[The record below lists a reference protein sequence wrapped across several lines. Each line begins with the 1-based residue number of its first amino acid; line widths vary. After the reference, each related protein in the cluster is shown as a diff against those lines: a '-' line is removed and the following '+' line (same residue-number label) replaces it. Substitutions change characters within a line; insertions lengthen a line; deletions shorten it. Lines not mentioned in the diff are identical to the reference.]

1 MKRRKIGFVGAV
13 AAALFGV
20 AGLGASA
27 IWAVSAISA
36 NFAFAG
42 DVFNAAKTVEQ
53 PTEWTLSVDGAGALK
68 DGVFEL
74 KGGNNDASWR
84 SNPVAF
90 EPGKVYRF
98 RFKASVVPG
107 GGSGASAPSGASFAH
122 YDFSDFPKKETPED
136 YYSFVFVAPKGVK
149 EAQLRFGQWDS
160 RRDYRF
166 AEPTLTAVQPVYRL
180 LYVSDVDG
188 AKKKLNQLLREDA
201 ENRLRGEG
209 MEPSELAKLEA
220 ATKPRD
226 EVLPLG
232 AGEAISDG
240 VYRFSTF
247 RASEPTNFDRPLV
260 STTSGFN
267 TNRWTLGND
276 AEVVYRFALEPETVS
291 SEVHADGVA
300 SYTHGKIVKTRKI
313 PFVDGKISMNIG
325 HSTGGRAVLEGSLDG
340 KNWAALGEIAGT
352 GSVEATLEKLLDG
365 KTADEIFVRVRG
377 EAGEDGKWC
386 NSQVYNLSAE
396 LTLNPNDAPLFSGLG
411 ETYFADYID
420 GADYLVSDSVEKE
433 RAKDPFADEKSLDK
447 SWPKKNW
454 TIWGRS
460 NVGDNSLYFRDGD
473 EYLAISGAE
482 RQDLDSPLLGENG
495 GSVDCER
502 RYVVDG
508 KRPFV
513 FGTRFFPYFVQN
525 FTREIAG
532 LTGKTDKVLLSW
544 CEQDYRIPKNAKE
557 TKIGAAEPIRI
568 YAAKNDF
575 ESFQVA
581 VRAFDGGIDFLSGA
595 VVGDLTGP
603 NGATI
608 SAENVDLRYAYYHY
622 VANPTDKTCAVGY
635 YPDALVPLEAGS
647 DGLGAPLGVEV
658 GENLPI
664 WTTVR
669 VPADAAPGTYRGAIR
684 LTGSVIGEFDA
695 TIPFEVVVWDFALPA
710 KNTLETAYGMSP
722 GNIWR
727 YHNCVTEE
735 DKRAVFEKYL
745 KIFGDYRISPYNPAP
760 LDGIRIKWLPEANPP
775 RCELDFSRFEKEMT
789 RVFAQYNFTN
799 FRLPFEGLGW
809 GTYESSA
816 EGEIAGFKGD
826 TPQYKAMIAD
836 YGEKLQEGLRERG
849 LLDAAYVYW
858 FDEPEPK
865 DYGFVARGF
874 GKLKKYAPEID
885 RMLTE
890 EPSADFRKILE
901 ENDATIDVWCP
912 VSPAYDAD
920 EAKIEKDAGNR
931 FWWYVCTY
939 PKEPYCTEFADH
951 PPVEMRIWHWQTFER
966 GITGCLVWESTYWT
980 SSAAFPNEAQNPY
993 LDPMC
998 YVSGYSTPAGTKQF
1012 WGNGD
1017 GRFIY
1022 PPLSAATPGRNDGKP
1037 IFDDP
1042 VASVRWEMIRE
1053 GVQDYEMLAMLK
1065 KLTENRDLT
1074 DAQRKKVEEIFDFS
1088 PITTDMTTF
1097 STDPKP
1103 LLEKRRALAE
1113 AIVEL
1118 SK

>member
-20 AGLGASA
+20 AGLAASA
-27 IWAVSAISA
+27 NWAISAISA
-36 NFAFAG
+36 NFAFAS
-42 DVFNAAKTVEQ
+42 DVFKAAKTVER
-53 PTEWTLSVDGAGALK
+53 PTEWTLSVDGAGERK

-74 KGGNNDASWR
+74 KGGDNSASWR

-107 GGSGASAPSGASFAH
+107 GGTGASAPSGTSFAH

-136 YYSFVFVAPKGVK
+136 YYSFVFVAPKNVDK
-149 EAQLRFGQWDS
+149 AQLRFGQWDS

-166 AEPTLTAVQPVYRL
+166 AEPTLTAVQPIYGL
-180 LYVSDVDG
+180 LKSR
-188 AKKKLNQLLREDA
+188 ASEQR
-201 ENRLRGEG
+201 RSWT
-209 MEPSELAKLEA
+209 EPEEL
-220 ATKPRD
+220 
-226 EVLPLG
+226 LPLG

-240 VYRFSTF
+240 VYRFTSF
-247 RASEPTNFDRPLV
+247 RASEPSNFDRPLV

-267 TNRWTLGND
+267 TNRWTLGNG
-276 AEVVYRFALEPETVS
+276 AEVVYRFSLESKICKAEMTG
-291 SEVHADGVA
+291 DGLGF
-300 SYTHGKIVKTRKI
+300 YFNNGKIVKSRKI

-325 HSTGGRAVLEGSLDG
+325 HSTAGRAVLEGSLDG
-340 KNWAALGEIAGT
+340 ENWTALGEVAGT
-352 GSVEATLEKLLDG
+352 GTLEKSLETLLDG
-365 KTADEIFVRVRG
+365 KAAEEIFVRVRG

-396 LTLNPNDAPLFSGLG
+396 LTLNQTDAPLFSGLG
-411 ETYFADYID
+411 ETYFADFVD
-420 GADYLVSDSVEKE
+420 GADYLVGEDKRKELRKASQAASEGEKKGEEAGTAE
-433 RAKDPFADEKSLDK
+433 REPTFYALGEEAFWTFTGERFGELSRGGLTQDEKS
-447 SWPKKNW
+447 
-454 TIWGRS
+454 
-460 NVGDNSLYFRDGD
+460 
-473 EYLAISGAE
+473 
-482 RQDLDSPLLGENG
+482 PLFGENG
-495 GSVDCER
+495 GSPDCER
-502 RYVVDG
+502 RYVFEG
-508 KRPFV
+508 GRGLV

-532 LTGKTDKVLLSW
+532 LTGKTDKVTLSW

-581 VRAFDGGIDFLSGA
+581 ICPTVERGIYGITGA

-647 DGLGAPLGVEV
+647 DGEGAPLVV
-658 GENLPI
+658 RQGENLPI

-669 VPADAAPGTYRGAIR
+669 VPADAAPGTYRGSIR
-684 LTGSVIGEFDA
+684 LTGTTRPTLETVDKFDA

-710 KNTLETAYGMSP
+710 KNTLETAYGLSA
-722 GNIWR
+722 GEIWR
-727 YHNCVTEE
+727 YHNCKTEE

-745 KIFGDYRISPYNPAP
+745 KMFGDYRISPYDPAP
-760 LDGIRIKWLPEANPP
+760 LDGIGVKWFPEENPP

-789 RVFAQYNFTN
+789 RVFEKYNFTN
-799 FRLPFEGLGW
+799 FRLPFQGLGW
-809 GTYESSA
+809 GTFAESV
-816 EGEIAGFKGD
+816 EGEIAGYAGD

-836 YGEKLQEGLRERG
+836 YGKKLQEGLRERG

-858 FDEPEPK
+858 FDEPEEK

-874 GKLKKYAPEID
+874 AKLKKYAPEID

-890 EPSADFRKILE
+890 EPSDDFRKILE

-912 VSPAYDAD
+912 VSPAYDA
-920 EAKIEKDAGNR
+920 EQGKIEKDAGNR
-931 FWWYVCTY
+931 FWWYVCCY
-939 PKEPYCTEFADH
+939 PKEPYCTEFTDH
-951 PPVEMRIWHWQTFER
+951 APVEMRIWHWQTFER
-966 GITGCLVWESTYWT
+966 GISGCLVWASNYWT
-980 SSAAFPNEAQNPY
+980 SSAAYPEQAQDPY
-993 LDPMC
+993 RDPMS

-1017 GRFIY
+1017 GRFVY
-1022 PPLSAATPGRNDGKP
+1022 PPLNAATPGRNGGKP
-1037 IFDDP
+1037 IFDEP
-1042 VASVRWEMIRE
+1042 VASARWEMIRE
-1053 GVQDYEMLAMLK
+1053 GVQDFEMLSMLK

-1113 AIVEL
+1113 SIVEL

>member
-20 AGLGASA
+20 AGLAASA
-27 IWAVSAISA
+27 NWAISAISA
-36 NFAFAG
+36 NFAFAS
-42 DVFNAAKTVEQ
+42 DVFKAAKTVEQ
-53 PTEWTLSVDGAGALK
+53 PTEWTLSVDGAGERK

-74 KGGNNDASWR
+74 KGGDNAASWR

-90 EPGKVYRF
+90 EAGKVYRF

-107 GGSGASAPSGASFAH
+107 GGSGASAPSGTSFAH
-122 YDFSDFPKKETPED
+122 YDFTDFPKKETPED

-149 EAQLRFGQWDS
+149 EAQLRLGQWDS
-160 RRDYRF
+160 HRDYRF
-166 AEPTLTAVQPVYRL
+166 AEPTLTAVQPAY
-180 LYVSDVDG
+180 
-188 AKKKLNQLLREDA
+188 QI
-201 ENRLRGEG
+201 
-209 MEPSELAKLEA
+209 LEA
-220 ATKPRD
+220 RTKKQRRFGDPK
-226 EVLPLG
+226 EVLALG
-232 AGEAISDG
+232 AGESIADG

-260 STTSGFN
+260 STTSNFN

-276 AEVVYRFALEPETVS
+276 AEVVYRFALEPKTCDLIA
-291 SEVHADGVA
+291 HADGPNG
-300 SYTHGKIVKTRKI
+300 YRNTGKILKTRKI
-313 PFVDGKISMNIG
+313 PFVSGKISMNIG
-325 HSTGGRAVLEGSLDG
+325 HSTAGRAVLEGSLDG

-365 KTADEIFVRVRG
+365 KAADEIFVRVRG
-377 EAGEDGKWC
+377 AAGEDGKWC
-386 NSQVYNLSAE
+386 NSQVYSLGAE
-396 LTLNPNDAPLFSGLG
+396 LTLNQNDAPLFSGLG

-420 GADYLVSDSVEKE
+420 GADYLLGEDKRDKFQKRGNGQGKTSTQTWTLWGLNEGVFWTLSGDRYRETSL
-433 RAKDPFADEKSLDK
+433 RWLSQDEKS
-447 SWPKKNW
+447 
-454 TIWGRS
+454 
-460 NVGDNSLYFRDGD
+460 
-473 EYLAISGAE
+473 
-482 RQDLDSPLLGENG
+482 PLFGENG
-495 GSVDCER
+495 GSPDCER

-508 KRPFV
+508 ARPVV
-513 FGTRFFPYFVQN
+513 FGTRFFPFFVQN
-525 FTREIAG
+525 FTREISG
-532 LTGKTDKVLLSW
+532 LTGKTDKVSLSW

-581 VRAFDGGIDFLSGA
+581 VRAFGGGIDFLSGA

-622 VANPTDKTCAVGY
+622 VANPTDKTCAVGW

-722 GNIWR
+722 GNVWR
-727 YHNCVTEE
+727 YHNCKTEE

-760 LDGIRIKWLPEANPP
+760 LDGIGVKWLPEENPP

-809 GTYESSA
+809 GTYAESA
-816 EGEIAGFKGD
+816 EGEIAGYAGD

-836 YGEKLQEGLRERG
+836 YGKKLQEGLRERG

-890 EPSADFRKILE
+890 EPSPEFRKILE
-901 ENDATIDVWCP
+901 ENDASIDVWCP
-912 VSPAYDAD
+912 VSPAYD
-920 EAKIEKDAGNR
+920 EAQGKIEKDAGNR

-939 PKEPYCTEFADH
+939 PKEPYCTEFTDH
-951 PPVEMRIWHWQTFER
+951 PPVELRIWHWQTFER

-1103 LLEKRRALAE
+1103 LLEKRRAVAE

-1118 SK
+1118 SE

>member
-20 AGLGASA
+20 AGLVASA
-27 IWAVSAISA
+27 NWAISAISA
-36 NFAFAG
+36 NSAFAG
-42 DVFNAAKTVEQ
+42 GVFNAAKTVEQ
-53 PTEWTLSVDGAGALK
+53 PTEWTLSVDGAGSLK

-84 SNPVAF
+84 SNPVEF
-90 EPGKVYRF
+90 EAGKLYRF

-107 GGSGASAPSGASFAH
+107 GGSGSSAPSGASFAH

-136 YYSFVFVAPKGVK
+136 YYSFVFVAPKDVG

-166 AEPTLTAVQPVYRL
+166 AEPTLTAVRPVY
-180 LYVSDVDG
+180 
-188 AKKKLNQLLREDA
+188 QI
-201 ENRLRGEG
+201 
-209 MEPSELAKLEA
+209 LEA
-220 ATKPRD
+220 RINGQLRFGEPK
-226 EVLPLG
+226 EVLALG
-232 AGEAISDG
+232 AGESISDG
-240 VYRFSTF
+240 VYRFTAF
-247 RASEPTNFDRPLV
+247 RASEPSDFDRPLV
-260 STTSGFN
+260 STSSSFN
-267 TNRWTLGND
+267 TNRWTLGNGS
-276 AEVVYRFALEPETVS
+276 EVVYRFALEPKTCDLEI
-291 SEVHADGVA
+291 HADGLNG
-300 SYTHGKIVKTRKI
+300 SENIGKIVKTRKI
-313 PFVDGKISMNIG
+313 PFVSGKISMNIG
-325 HSTGGRAVLEGSLDG
+325 HSTGGRAVLEASLDG
-340 KNWAALGEIAGT
+340 ENWAALGEIAGT
-352 GSVEATLEKLLDG
+352 GTLEKSLETLLDG
-365 KTADEIFVRVRG
+365 KAADEIFVRVRG
-377 EAGEDGKWC
+377 AAGEDGKWC

-420 GADYLVSDSVEKE
+420 GADYLLGEDKRDNFKKRSGQGNAAAPTWELWGLEE
-433 RAKDPFADEKSLDK
+433 RAFWTLSGDQYRETSINWLPQDEKS
-447 SWPKKNW
+447 
-454 TIWGRS
+454 
-460 NVGDNSLYFRDGD
+460 
-473 EYLAISGAE
+473 
-482 RQDLDSPLLGENG
+482 PLFGENG
-495 GSVDCER
+495 GNPECER
-502 RYVVDG
+502 RYVLG
-508 KRPFV
+508 GERGLV

-532 LTGKTDKVLLSW
+532 ITGKTDNISFSW
-544 CEQDYRIPKNAKE
+544 CEQDRRIPKKAKE
-557 TKIGAAEPIRI
+557 KKIGAAEPIRI

-581 VRAFDGGIDFLSGA
+581 LCPSVERGIYGITGA

-635 YPDALVPLEAGS
+635 YPDALVPLEAGR
-647 DGLGAPLGVEV
+647 DGNGAPLVV
-658 GENLPI
+658 GPRENLPI

-684 LTGSVIGEFDA
+684 LSGTTETRERNRIIADEYDA
-695 TIPFEVVVWDFALPA
+695 TIPFELVVWDFALPA
-710 KNTLETAYGMSP
+710 KNTLETAYGLSA
-722 GNIWR
+722 NEIWR
-727 YHNCVTEE
+727 YHNCKTEE

-745 KIFGDYRISPYNPAP
+745 KMFGDYRISPYNPAP
-760 LDGIRIKWLPEANPP
+760 LDGIGVKWFPEENPP

-809 GTYESSA
+809 GTYAESA
-816 EGEIAGFKGD
+816 EGEIAGYAGD

-836 YGEKLQEGLRERG
+836 YGKKLQEGLRERG

-890 EPSADFRKILE
+890 EPSPEFRKILE
-901 ENDATIDVWCP
+901 ENDASIDVWCP
-912 VSPAYDAD
+912 VSPAYD
-920 EAKIEKDAGNR
+920 EAQGKIEKDAGNR

-939 PKEPYCTEFADH
+939 PKEPYCTEFTDH

-966 GITGCLVWESTYWT
+966 GISGCLVWASNYWT
-980 SSAAFPNEAQNPY
+980 SSAAYPDEAQDPY
-993 LDPMC
+993 RDPMA

-1017 GRFIY
+1017 GRFVY

-1037 IFDDP
+1037 IFDEP
-1042 VASVRWEMIRE
+1042 VASARWEMIRE
-1053 GVQDYEMLAMLK
+1053 GVQDYEMLSMLK
-1065 KLTENRDLT
+1065 SLTEKRDLT
-1074 DAQRKKVEEIFDFS
+1074 SEQRKKVEEIFDFS
-1088 PITTDMTTF
+1088 PITTDMTHF

-1103 LLEKRRALAE
+1103 LLEKRRAVAE
-1113 AIVEL
+1113 LIVEL
-1118 SK
+1118 SE

>member
-1 MKRRKIGFVGAV
+1 
-13 AAALFGV
+13 
-20 AGLGASA
+20 
-27 IWAVSAISA
+27 
-36 NFAFAG
+36 
-42 DVFNAAKTVEQ
+42 
-53 PTEWTLSVDGAGALK
+53 
-68 DGVFEL
+68 
-74 KGGNNDASWR
+74 
-84 SNPVAF
+84 
-90 EPGKVYRF
+90 
-98 RFKASVVPG
+98 
-107 GGSGASAPSGASFAH
+107 
-122 YDFSDFPKKETPED
+122 
-136 YYSFVFVAPKGVK
+136 
-149 EAQLRFGQWDS
+149 
-160 RRDYRF
+160 
-166 AEPTLTAVQPVYRL
+166 
-180 LYVSDVDG
+180 
-188 AKKKLNQLLREDA
+188 
-201 ENRLRGEG
+201 
-209 MEPSELAKLEA
+209 
-220 ATKPRD
+220 
-226 EVLPLG
+226 
-232 AGEAISDG
+232 
-240 VYRFSTF
+240 
-247 RASEPTNFDRPLV
+247 
-260 STTSGFN
+260 
-267 TNRWTLGND
+267 
-276 AEVVYRFALEPETVS
+276 
-291 SEVHADGVA
+291 
-300 SYTHGKIVKTRKI
+300 
-313 PFVDGKISMNIG
+313 MNIG

-365 KTADEIFVRVRG
+365 KAADEIFVRVRG

-420 GADYLVSDSVEKE
+420 GADYLLGEDKRDKFQKRGNGQGNASAQTSTLWGLNEGTFWSRSGDRYRETSIGLLPK
-433 RAKDPFADEKSLDK
+433 DEKS
-447 SWPKKNW
+447 
-454 TIWGRS
+454 
-460 NVGDNSLYFRDGD
+460 
-473 EYLAISGAE
+473 
-482 RQDLDSPLLGENG
+482 PLFGENG
-495 GSVDCER
+495 GSPDCER
-502 RYVVDG
+502 RYLLG
-508 KRPFV
+508 GGRGLV

-532 LTGKTDKVLLSW
+532 ITGKTGNISFSW
-544 CEQDYRIPKNAKE
+544 CEQDRRIPKKAKE
-557 TKIGAAEPIRI
+557 KKIGAAEPIRI

-581 VRAFDGGIDFLSGA
+581 VCPLGREIRALSGA

-608 SAENVDLRYAYYHY
+608 AAENVDLRYAYYHY
-622 VANPTDKTCAVGY
+622 VANPTDKTCAVGW

-684 LTGSVIGEFDA
+684 LTGGPRLTPEGVAERLPATHPAVVELKQREMLEEFDA

-727 YHNCVTEE
+727 YHNCKTEE

-760 LDGIRIKWLPEANPP
+760 LDGIGVKWLPEENPP

-809 GTYESSA
+809 GTYAESA
-816 EGEIAGFKGD
+816 EGEIAGYAGD

-836 YGEKLQEGLRERG
+836 YGKKLQEGLRERG

-890 EPSADFRKILE
+890 EPSPEFRKILE
-901 ENDATIDVWCP
+901 ENDASIDVWCP
-912 VSPAYDAD
+912 VSPAYD
-920 EAKIEKDAGNR
+920 EAQGKIEKDAGNR

-939 PKEPYCTEFADH
+939 PKEPYCTEFTDH
-951 PPVEMRIWHWQTFER
+951 PPVELRIWHWQTFER

-1118 SK
+1118 SE

>member
-13 AAALFGV
+13 AAALFSV
-20 AGLGASA
+20 AGLAASTNWA
-27 IWAVSAISA
+27 ISAISA
-36 NFAFAG
+36 NAAFAG
-42 DVFNAAKTVEQ
+42 DVFEAAKTVER
-53 PTEWTLSVDGAGALK
+53 PTEWTLSVDGAGERK

-74 KGGNNDASWR
+74 KGGDNSASWR

-107 GGSGASAPSGASFAH
+107 GGTGASAPSGTSFAH

-136 YYSFVFVAPKGVK
+136 YYSFVFVAPKNVDK
-149 EAQLRFGQWDS
+149 AQLRFGQWDS

-166 AEPTLTAVQPVYRL
+166 AEPTLTAVQPIYGL
-180 LYVSDVDG
+180 LKSR
-188 AKKKLNQLLREDA
+188 ASEQR
-201 ENRLRGEG
+201 RSWT
-209 MEPSELAKLEA
+209 EPEEL
-220 ATKPRD
+220 
-226 EVLPLG
+226 LPLG

-240 VYRFSTF
+240 VYRFTSF
-247 RASEPTNFDRPLV
+247 RASEPSNFDRPLV

-267 TNRWTLGND
+267 TNRWTLGNG
-276 AEVVYRFALEPETVS
+276 AEVVYRFSLESKICKAEMTG
-291 SEVHADGVA
+291 DGLGF
-300 SYTHGKIVKTRKI
+300 YFNNGKIVKSRKI
-313 PFVDGKISMNIG
+313 PFVSGRISMNIG
-325 HSTGGRAVLEGSLDG
+325 HSTAGRAVLEGSLDG
-340 KNWAALGEIAGT
+340 ENWTVLGEVAGT
-352 GSVEATLEKLLDG
+352 GTLEKSLETLLDG
-365 KTADEIFVRVRG
+365 KAAEEIFVRVRG

-396 LTLNPNDAPLFSGLG
+396 LTLNPTDAPLFSGLG
-411 ETYFADYID
+411 ETYFADFVD
-420 GADYLVSDSVEKE
+420 GADYLVGEDKREKLRKASQAASEGEKKGEEAGTAE
-433 RAKDPFADEKSLDK
+433 REPTFYALGEEAFWTFTGERFGELSRGGLTQDEKS
-447 SWPKKNW
+447 
-454 TIWGRS
+454 
-460 NVGDNSLYFRDGD
+460 
-473 EYLAISGAE
+473 
-482 RQDLDSPLLGENG
+482 PLFGENG
-495 GSVDCER
+495 GSPDCER
-502 RYVVDG
+502 RYLLG
-508 KRPFV
+508 GGRGLV

-525 FTREIAG
+525 FTREISG
-532 LTGKTDKVLLSW
+532 ITGKTDKISFSW
-544 CEQDYRIPKNAKE
+544 CEQDYRIPKKAKE

-581 VRAFDGGIDFLSGA
+581 IRPAFERGINGITGA

-622 VANPTDKTCAVGY
+622 VANPTDKTCAVGW
-635 YPDALVPLEAGS
+635 YPDALVPLEVGS

-669 VPADAAPGTYRGAIR
+669 VPADAASGTYRGAIR
-684 LTGSVIGEFDA
+684 LTETASPPGTDDKFDA

-722 GNIWR
+722 GNVWR
-727 YHNCVTEE
+727 YHNCKTEE

-760 LDGIRIKWLPEANPP
+760 LDGIGVKWLPEENPP
-775 RCELDFSRFEKEMT
+775 RCELDFSRFGKEMT
-789 RVFAQYNFTN
+789 RVFEKYNFTN

-809 GTYESSA
+809 GTFAESA
-816 EGEIAGFKGD
+816 EGEIAGYAGD

-836 YGEKLQEGLRERG
+836 YGKKLQEGLRERG

-890 EPSADFRKILE
+890 EPSPELREILE
-901 ENDATIDVWCP
+901 ENDASIDVWCP
-912 VSPAYDAD
+912 VSPAYD
-920 EAKIEKDAGNR
+920 EAQGKIEKDAGNR

-939 PKEPYCTEFADH
+939 PKEPYCTEFTDH
-951 PPVEMRIWHWQTFER
+951 PPVELRIWHWQTFER

-1065 KLTENRDLT
+1065 KLVEKRDLT
-1074 DAQRKKVEEIFDFS
+1074 EAQRKKVEEIFDFS

>member
-20 AGLGASA
+20 AGLVASVNWA
-27 IWAVSAISA
+27 ISVISA

-74 KGGNNDASWR
+74 KGGDNAASWR
-84 SNPVAF
+84 SNPVEF

-107 GGSGASAPSGASFAH
+107 GGSGASAPSGTSFAH

-166 AEPTLTAVQPVYRL
+166 AEPTLTAVQPAY
-180 LYVSDVDG
+180 
-188 AKKKLNQLLREDA
+188 QI
-201 ENRLRGEG
+201 
-209 MEPSELAKLEA
+209 LEA
-220 ATKPRD
+220 RTKEQRRFGDPK
-226 EVLPLG
+226 EVLALG

-247 RASEPTNFDRPLV
+247 RASEPSNFARPLV
-260 STTSGFN
+260 STTSNFN

-276 AEVVYRFALEPETVS
+276 AEVVYRFALEPKTCDLES
-291 SEVHADGVA
+291 HADGLYG
-300 SYTHGKIVKTRKI
+300 SENRGKIVKTRKI
-313 PFVDGKISMNIG
+313 PFVSGKISMNIG
-325 HSTGGRAVLEGSLDG
+325 HSTAGRAVLEGSLDG

-352 GSVEATLEKLLDG
+352 GSVEATLEKLLGG
-365 KTADEIFVRVRG
+365 KAADEIFVRVRG
-377 EAGEDGKWC
+377 VAGEDGKWC
-386 NSQVYNLSAE
+386 DSQVYNLSAD
-396 LTLNPNDAPLFSGLG
+396 LTLNPTDAPLFNGLG

-420 GADYLVSDSVEKE
+420 GADYLLGEDKRDNFKKRSGQGNALAQTWTLWGLSE
-433 RAKDPFADEKSLDK
+433 RKYWTLSGDRYRETSINWLSKDEKS
-447 SWPKKNW
+447 
-454 TIWGRS
+454 
-460 NVGDNSLYFRDGD
+460 
-473 EYLAISGAE
+473 
-482 RQDLDSPLLGENG
+482 PLFGENG
-495 GSVDCER
+495 GNSTCER
-502 RYVVDG
+502 RYVLG
-508 KRPFV
+508 GGRPVV

-532 LTGKTDKVLLSW
+532 LTGKTDKVSLSW

-557 TKIGAAEPIRI
+557 TKIGDAEPIRI

-608 SAENVDLRYAYYHY
+608 AAENVDLRYAYYHY

-722 GNIWR
+722 GNVWR
-727 YHNCVTEE
+727 YHNCKTEE

-760 LDGIRIKWLPEANPP
+760 LDGIGVKWLPEENPP

-809 GTYESSA
+809 GTYAESA
-816 EGEIAGFKGD
+816 EGEIAGYAGD

-836 YGEKLQEGLRERG
+836 YGKKLQEGLRERG

-890 EPSADFRKILE
+890 EPSPEFRKILE
-901 ENDATIDVWCP
+901 ENDASIDVWCP
-912 VSPAYDAD
+912 VSPAYD
-920 EAKIEKDAGNR
+920 EAQGKIEKDAGNR

-939 PKEPYCTEFADH
+939 PKEPYCTEFTDH
-951 PPVEMRIWHWQTFER
+951 PPVELRIWHWQTFER
-966 GITGCLVWESTYWT
+966 GIAGCLVWESTYWT

-1053 GVQDYEMLAMLK
+1053 GVQDYEMLAILK

-1103 LLEKRRALAE
+1103 LLEKRRAVAE
-1113 AIVEL
+1113 LIVEL
-1118 SK
+1118 SE

>member
-1 MKRRKIGFVGAV
+1 MKRRKIGFVGAF
-13 AAALFGV
+13 AAAFCGV
-20 AGLGASA
+20 AGLCASTNWA
-27 IWAVSAISA
+27 ISVVSANAS
-36 NFAFAG
+36 
-42 DVFNAAKTVEQ
+42 DVFEAAQTVDR
-53 PTEWTLSVDGAGALK
+53 PTEWTLSVEGAGK
-68 DGVFEL
+68 KIGDVFEL
-74 KGGNNDASWR
+74 KGGDNSASWR

-90 EPGKVYRF
+90 EPGKLYRF
-98 RFKASVVPG
+98 RFKASIAPG
-107 GGSGASAPSGASFAH
+107 GGSGSSAPSGTSFAH
-122 YDFSDFPKKETPED
+122 YDFNDFPKKETPED
-136 YYSFVFVAPKGVK
+136 YYSFVFVAPKNVDK
-149 EAQLRFGQWDS
+149 AQLRFGQWES

-166 AEPTLTAVQPVYRL
+166 AEPTLTAVRPVY
-180 LYVSDVDG
+180 
-188 AKKKLNQLLREDA
+188 QI
-201 ENRLRGEG
+201 
-209 MEPSELAKLEA
+209 LEA
-220 ATKPRD
+220 RINKQLRFGAPK
-226 EVLPLG
+226 EVLALG
-232 AGEAISDG
+232 AGESISDG

-247 RASEPTNFDRPLV
+247 RASEPTDFDRPLV
-260 STTSGFN
+260 STTSHFN

-276 AEVVYRFALEPETVS
+276 AEVVYRFALEPETCQM
-291 SEVHADGVA
+291 EVHDDAWD
-300 SYTHGKIVKTRKI
+300 YHMNTGKIVKTRKI
-313 PFVDGKISMNIG
+313 PFVDGKISINIG
-325 HSTGGRAVLEGSLDG
+325 YSTAGRAVLEGSLDG
-340 KNWAALGEIAGT
+340 KNWTALGEIAGT
-352 GSVEATLEKLLDG
+352 GSKEASLETLLDG
-365 KTADEIFVRVRG
+365 KPADEIFVRVRG
-377 EAGEDGKWC
+377 EEGEDGKWC

-396 LTLNPNDAPLFSGLG
+396 LTLNPDDAPLFNGLG

-420 GADYLVSDSVEKE
+420 GADYLVGPKTPEQLAEEKKWRNFFKKE
-433 RAKDPFADEKSLDK
+433 DVTLEKLATPGENWVLWGIDGGYWTRCGDRYRETSSLK
-447 SWPKKNW
+447 A
-454 TIWGRS
+454 
-460 NVGDNSLYFRDGD
+460 L
-473 EYLAISGAE
+473 
-482 RQDLDSPLLGENG
+482 RQDVDSPLLGENG
-495 GSVDCER
+495 GSPECER
-502 RYVVDG
+502 RYVFG
-508 KRPFV
+508 GARPLV

-532 LTGKTDKVLLSW
+532 ITGKTDNISFSW

-557 TKIGAAEPIRI
+557 KKIGDAEPIRI

-581 VRAFDGGIDFLSGA
+581 ICPASERGIYGIAGA

-635 YPDALVPLEAGS
+635 YPDALVPLEAGR
-647 DGLGAPLGVEV
+647 DGNGAPLVV
-658 GENLPI
+658 KTGENLPI

-669 VPADAAPGTYRGAIR
+669 VPTDAAPGTYRGAIR
-684 LTGSVIGEFDA
+684 LTGTTETKERSRTRSDEYDA
-695 TIPFEVVVWDFALPA
+695 TIPFELVVWDFALPA
-710 KNTLETAYGMSP
+710 KNALETAYGVSP

-727 YHNCVTEE
+727 YHNCQTEE

-760 LDGIRIKWLPEANPP
+760 LDGIGVKWLPEENPP

-789 RVFAQYNFTN
+789 RVFEKYGFTN

-809 GTYESSA
+809 GTYAEAA
-816 EGEIAGFKGD
+816 EGEIAGYKSD
-826 TPQYKAMIAD
+826 APQYKAMMAD
-836 YGEKLQEGLRERG
+836 YGKKLQEGLRERG

-890 EPSADFRKILE
+890 EPSAEFRKILE
-901 ENDATIDVWCP
+901 ENDASIDVWCP
-912 VSPAYDAD
+912 VSPAYDEA

-931 FWWYVCTY
+931 FWWYVCCY
-939 PKEPYCTEFADH
+939 PKEPYCTEFTDH
-951 PPVEMRIWHWQTFER
+951 APIEMRIWHWQTFER
-966 GITGCLVWESTYWT
+966 GVTGCLVWESTYWT
-980 SSAAFPNEAQNPY
+980 SSAAYPNEPQNPY
-993 LDPMC
+993 LDPMS
-998 YVSGYSTPAGTKQF
+998 YVSGYSTPAGTKRF

-1022 PPLSAATPGRNDGKP
+1022 PPLTAATSGRNDGKP

-1053 GVQDYEMLAMLK
+1053 GVQDYEMLTMLK
-1065 KLTENRDLT
+1065 KLTEKRDLT
-1074 DAQRKKVEEIFDFS
+1074 EAQRKKVEEIFDFS
-1088 PITTDMTTF
+1088 PITTDITTF

-1118 SK
+1118 SE

>member
-20 AGLGASA
+20 AGLAASA
-27 IWAVSAISA
+27 NWAISTISA
-36 NFAFAG
+36 KFAFAG
-42 DVFNAAKTVEQ
+42 DVFKAAQTVEQ

-74 KGGNNDASWR
+74 KGGDNAASWR

-107 GGSGASAPSGASFAH
+107 GGSGASAPSGTSFAH

-149 EAQLRFGQWDS
+149 EAQLRLGQWES

-166 AEPTLTAVQPVYRL
+166 AEPTLTAVRPVYRIL
-180 LYVSDVDG
+180 TARTKEQRRS
-188 AKKKLNQLLREDA
+188 
-201 ENRLRGEG
+201 GE
-209 MEPSELAKLEA
+209 PK
-220 ATKPRD
+220 
-226 EVLPLG
+226 EVLSLG
-232 AGEAISDG
+232 AGESIADG
-240 VYRFSTF
+240 VYRFTSF

-260 STTSGFN
+260 STTSHFN

-276 AEVVYRFALEPETVS
+276 AEVVYRFALEPKTCKVEM
-291 SEVHADGVA
+291 HADGIGGSERA
-300 SYTHGKIVKTRKI
+300 GKIVKTRNI
-313 PFVDGKISMNIG
+313 PFVSGKISMNIG
-325 HSTGGRAVLEGSLDG
+325 HSTAGRAVLEGSLDG

-365 KTADEIFVRVRG
+365 KAADEIFVRVRG

-420 GADYLVSDSVEKE
+420 GADYLVGEDKRDNFKKRSGQGNASAQTWELWGLNEGNFWRLSGDRYRETSINWLTQ
-433 RAKDPFADEKSLDK
+433 DEKS
-447 SWPKKNW
+447 
-454 TIWGRS
+454 
-460 NVGDNSLYFRDGD
+460 
-473 EYLAISGAE
+473 
-482 RQDLDSPLLGENG
+482 PLFGENG
-495 GSVDCER
+495 GSPDCER
-502 RYVVDG
+502 RYVLG
-508 KRPFV
+508 GGRPVV

-525 FTREIAG
+525 FTREISG
-532 LTGKTDKVLLSW
+532 LTGKTDKISLSW

-581 VRAFDGGIDFLSGA
+581 VRPSAEWGINGLAGA

-622 VANPTDKTCAVGY
+622 VANPTDKTCAVGW

-647 DGLGAPLGVEV
+647 DGLGAPLRVEV

-722 GNIWR
+722 GNVWR

-760 LDGIRIKWLPEANPP
+760 LDGIGVKWFPEENPP

-809 GTYESSA
+809 GTYAESA
-816 EGEIAGFKGD
+816 EGEIAGYAGD

-836 YGEKLQEGLRERG
+836 YGKKLQEGLRERG

-890 EPSADFRKILE
+890 EPSPEFRKILE
-901 ENDATIDVWCP
+901 ENDASIDVWCP
-912 VSPAYDAD
+912 VSPAYD
-920 EAKIEKDAGNR
+920 EAQGKIEKDAGNR

-939 PKEPYCTEFADH
+939 PKEPYCTEFTDH
-951 PPVEMRIWHWQTFER
+951 PPVELRIWHWQTFER

-1118 SK
+1118 SR

>member
-20 AGLGASA
+20 AGLAASA
-27 IWAVSAISA
+27 NWAISTISA
-36 NFAFAG
+36 KFALAG
-42 DVFNAAKTVEQ
+42 DVFEAAKTVEQ
-53 PTEWTLSVDGAGALK
+53 PTEWTLSVDGAGTLK

-74 KGGNNDASWR
+74 KGGDNAASWR

-107 GGSGASAPSGASFAH
+107 GGSGASAPSGTSFAH

-149 EAQLRFGQWDS
+149 EAQLRLGQWDS
-160 RRDYRF
+160 HRDYRF
-166 AEPTLTAVQPVYRL
+166 AEPTLTAVQPAYRIL
-180 LYVSDVDG
+180 VAGDP
-188 AKKKLNQLLREDA
+188 K
-201 ENRLRGEG
+201 
-209 MEPSELAKLEA
+209 EA
-220 ATKPRD
+220 
-226 EVLPLG
+226 LPLG
-232 AGEAISDG
+232 AGESIADG
-240 VYRFSTF
+240 VYRFTSF

-260 STTSGFN
+260 STTSHFN

-276 AEVVYRFALEPETVS
+276 AEVVYRFALEPKTCKVEM
-291 SEVHADGVA
+291 HADGIGGSERA
-300 SYTHGKIVKTRKI
+300 GKIVKTRNI
-313 PFVDGKISMNIG
+313 PFVSGKISMNIG
-325 HSTGGRAVLEGSLDG
+325 HSTAGRAVLEGSLDG

-365 KTADEIFVRVRG
+365 KAADEIFVRVRG

-420 GADYLVSDSVEKE
+420 GADYLVGEDKRDNFKKRSGQGNASAQTWELWGLNEGNFWRLSGDRYRETSINWLTQ
-433 RAKDPFADEKSLDK
+433 DEKS
-447 SWPKKNW
+447 
-454 TIWGRS
+454 
-460 NVGDNSLYFRDGD
+460 
-473 EYLAISGAE
+473 
-482 RQDLDSPLLGENG
+482 PLFGENG
-495 GSVDCER
+495 GSPDCER
-502 RYVVDG
+502 RYVLG
-508 KRPFV
+508 GGRPVV

-525 FTREIAG
+525 FTREISG
-532 LTGKTDKVLLSW
+532 LTGKTGKVSLSW

-581 VRAFDGGIDFLSGA
+581 VRAFGDGIDFLSGA

-622 VANPTDKTCAVGY
+622 VANPTDKTCAVGW
-635 YPDALVPLEAGS
+635 YPDALVPLEVGS

-684 LTGSVIGEFDA
+684 LSGTTETRERSRISADEYDA

-727 YHNCVTEE
+727 YHNCKTEE

-760 LDGIRIKWLPEANPP
+760 LDGIGVKWFPEENPP

-799 FRLPFEGLGW
+799 FKLPFEGLGW
-809 GTYESSA
+809 GTYAESA
-816 EGEIAGFKGD
+816 EGEIAGYAGD

-836 YGEKLQEGLRERG
+836 YGKKLQEGLRERG

-890 EPSADFRKILE
+890 EPSPEFRKILE
-901 ENDATIDVWCP
+901 ENDASIDVWCP
-912 VSPAYDAD
+912 VSPAYD
-920 EAKIEKDAGNR
+920 EAQGKIEKDAGNR

-939 PKEPYCTEFADH
+939 PKEPYCTEFTDH
-951 PPVEMRIWHWQTFER
+951 PPVELRIWHWQTFER

-1103 LLEKRRALAE
+1103 LLEKRRAVAE

>member
-20 AGLGASA
+20 AGLAASVNWA
-27 IWAVSAISA
+27 ISAISA

-42 DVFNAAKTVEQ
+42 DVFKAAQTVEQ
-53 PTEWTLSVDGAGALK
+53 PTEWTLSVDGAGERK

-74 KGGNNDASWR
+74 KGGDNSASWR

-90 EPGKVYRF
+90 EAGKVYRF

-122 YDFSDFPKKETPED
+122 YDFTDFPKKETPED

-149 EAQLRFGQWDS
+149 EAQLRLGQWDS
-160 RRDYRF
+160 HRDYRF
-166 AEPTLTAVQPVYRL
+166 AEPTLTAVQPAY
-180 LYVSDVDG
+180 
-188 AKKKLNQLLREDA
+188 QI
-201 ENRLRGEG
+201 
-209 MEPSELAKLEA
+209 LEA
-220 ATKPRD
+220 RTKKQRRFGDPK
-226 EVLPLG
+226 EVLALG
-232 AGEAISDG
+232 AGESISDG

-260 STTSGFN
+260 STTSNFN

-276 AEVVYRFALEPETVS
+276 AEVVYRFALEPKTCDLEM
-291 SEVHADGVA
+291 HADAFPG
-300 SYTHGKIVKTRKI
+300 SENSGKIVKTRKI
-313 PFVDGKISMNIG
+313 PFVSGKISMNIG
-325 HSTGGRAVLEGSLDG
+325 HSTAGRAVLEGSLDG

-365 KTADEIFVRVRG
+365 KAADEIFVRVRG

-396 LTLNPNDAPLFSGLG
+396 LTLNPTDAPLFSGLG

-420 GADYLVSDSVEKE
+420 GADYLLGEDKRDKFQKRGNGQGNASAQTWTLWGLNEGNCWTLSGDRYRETSL
-433 RAKDPFADEKSLDK
+433 RLLLQDEKS
-447 SWPKKNW
+447 
-454 TIWGRS
+454 
-460 NVGDNSLYFRDGD
+460 
-473 EYLAISGAE
+473 
-482 RQDLDSPLLGENG
+482 PLFGENG
-495 GSVDCER
+495 GAPECER
-502 RYVVDG
+502 RYVVG
-508 KRPFV
+508 GARPV
-513 FGTRFFPYFVQN
+513 VVGTRFFPYFVQN
-525 FTREIAG
+525 FTREISG
-532 LTGKTDKVLLSW
+532 LTGKTDKVSLSW

-581 VRAFDGGIDFLSGA
+581 VRALGGGIDFLSGA

-622 VANPTDKTCAVGY
+622 VANPTDKTCAVGW

-669 VPADAAPGTYRGAIR
+669 VPADAASGTYRGAIR

-722 GNIWR
+722 GNVWR
-727 YHNCVTEE
+727 YHNCKTEE

-760 LDGIRIKWLPEANPP
+760 LDGIGVKWLPEENPP

-809 GTYESSA
+809 GTYAESA
-816 EGEIAGFKGD
+816 EGEIAGYAGD

-836 YGEKLQEGLRERG
+836 YGKKLQEGLRERG

-890 EPSADFRKILE
+890 EPSPEFRKILE
-901 ENDATIDVWCP
+901 ENDASIDVWCP
-912 VSPAYDAD
+912 VSPAYD
-920 EAKIEKDAGNR
+920 EAQGKIEKDAGNR

-939 PKEPYCTEFADH
+939 PKEPYCTEFTDH
-951 PPVEMRIWHWQTFER
+951 PPVELRIWHWQTFER

-1053 GVQDYEMLAMLK
+1053 GVQDYEMLSMLK

-1103 LLEKRRALAE
+1103 LLEKRRAVAE

-1118 SK
+1118 SE

>member
-20 AGLGASA
+20 AGFAASVNWT
-27 IWAVSAISA
+27 ISAISA
-36 NFAFAG
+36 NAAFAS
-42 DVFNAAKTVEQ
+42 DVFEAAKTVEQ
-53 PTEWTLSVDGAGALK
+53 PTEWTLSVDGSGAQK

-74 KGGNNDASWR
+74 KGGNNDTSWR

-90 EPGKVYRF
+90 EAGKVYRF

-107 GGSGASAPSGASFAH
+107 GGSGASAPSGTSFAH

-136 YYSFVFVAPKGVK
+136 YYSFVFVAPKNVEK
-149 EAQLRFGQWDS
+149 AQLRFGQWES

-166 AEPTLTAVQPVYRL
+166 AEPTLTAVQPVCQILTARKNERRL
-180 LYVSDVDG
+180 DASD
-188 AKKKLNQLLREDA
+188 E
-201 ENRLRGEG
+201 
-209 MEPSELAKLEA
+209 
-220 ATKPRD
+220 T
-226 EVLPLG
+226 EVLALG
-232 AGEAISDG
+232 AGESISDG

-267 TNRWTLGND
+267 TNRWTLGNN
-276 AEVVYRFALEPETVS
+276 AEVVYRFALEPETVAA
-291 SEVHADGVA
+291 EVHADGRA
-300 SYTHGKIVKTRKI
+300 SYTQGKIVKTRKI
-313 PFVDGKISMNIG
+313 PFVSGQISMNIG
-325 HSTGGRAVLEGSLDG
+325 HSTGGRVVLEGSLDG
-340 KNWAALGEIAGT
+340 ENWTALGEIAGT
-352 GSVEATLEKLLDG
+352 GSVDATLEKLLGG
-365 KTADEIFVRVRG
+365 KTADEIFVRARG
-377 EAGEDGKWC
+377 EAGADGKGC
-386 NSQVYNLSAE
+386 NSQIYNLSAE

-433 RAKDPFADEKSLDK
+433 RARERAQDPLDVSRSLDK
-447 SWPKKNW
+447 RWPKKNW

-460 NVGDNSLYFRDGD
+460 TVGANSLFFRDGD
-473 EYLAISGAE
+473 EYLLIWGAE
-482 RQDLDSPLLGENG
+482 RQDADSPLLGENG
-495 GSVDCER
+495 GSPDCER

-508 KRPFV
+508 KRPLV

-525 FTREIAG
+525 FTREISG
-532 LTGKTDKVLLSW
+532 LIGKTDKVSLSW
-544 CEQDYRIPKNAKE
+544 CEQDYRIPKNPKE
-557 TKIGAAEPIRI
+557 TKIGKAEPIRI

-581 VRAFDGGIDFLSGA
+581 VRAFDGGIDVLSGA

-608 SAENVDLRYAYYHY
+608 AAENVDLRYAYYHY

-635 YPDALVPLEAGS
+635 YPDALVPLEAGR
-647 DGLGAPLGVEV
+647 DGKGTPLGVEA

-669 VPADAAPGTYRGAIR
+669 VPVDAAPGTYRGAIR
-684 LTGSVIGEFDA
+684 LTGATGREFRTGAPANEFDA
-695 TIPFEVVVWDFALPA
+695 TIPFEVVVWNFALPA
-710 KNTLETAYGMSP
+710 KNTLETAYGVSP

-760 LDGIRIKWLPEANPP
+760 LDGIGIKWAPDANPP
-775 RCELDFSRFEKEMT
+775 RCDLDFSRFEKEMT
-789 RVFAQYNFTN
+789 RVFDKYNFTN

-809 GTYESSA
+809 GTYESSV
-816 EGEIAGFKGD
+816 EGEIAGYAGD
-826 TPQYKAMIAD
+826 TPEYKAMIAD
-836 YGEKLQEGLRERG
+836 YGKKLQEGLRERG

-890 EPSADFRKILE
+890 EPSAEFRKILE
-901 ENDATIDVWCP
+901 ENDASIDVWCP
-912 VSPAYDAD
+912 VSPAYDEA

-931 FWWYVCTY
+931 FWWYVCCY
-939 PKEPYCTEFADH
+939 PKEPYCTEFTDH
-951 PPVEMRIWHWQTFER
+951 APVELRIWHWQTFER

-980 SSAAFPNEAQNPY
+980 SSAAYPNEPQNPY
-993 LDPMC
+993 ADPMS
-998 YVSGYSTPAGTKQF
+998 YVSGYSTQPGTKQF

-1065 KLTENRDLT
+1065 KSVENRDLT

-1088 PITTDMTTF
+1088 PITSDMTTF

-1113 AIVEL
+1113 LIVEL
-1118 SK
+1118 SE